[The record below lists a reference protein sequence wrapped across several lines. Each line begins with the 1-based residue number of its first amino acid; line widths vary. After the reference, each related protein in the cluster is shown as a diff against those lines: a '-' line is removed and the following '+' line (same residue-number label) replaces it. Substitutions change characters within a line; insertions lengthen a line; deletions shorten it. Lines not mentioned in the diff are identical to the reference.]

1 MNLKVKICGINSA
14 LAAQSAGEADF
25 IGFVFYPPSPR
36 AVNPEEAA
44 RLAGHLLPSAKKV
57 GLFVDAE
64 DAAIAAALAHLPLDI
79 LQFHGEESPDRVR
92 DARKKFNL
100 PVMKAI
106 KIAGP
111 EDVEA
116 ASAYFEAADSLL
128 FDAKPPAKMKK
139 TLPGGNALSFD
150 WQLIAGRDWP
160 VPWMLSG
167 GLDPDNV
174 ADAIRVSGATAVDIS
189 SGVESAPGVKDP
201 RLISAFLKA
210 VNAAR

>member
-36 AVNPEEAA
+36 AINPEEAA

-100 PVMKAI
+100 PIMKAI

-116 ASAYFEAADSLL
+116 ASAYFEAADHLL
-128 FDAKPPAKMKK
+128 FDAKPPAKLKK
-139 TLPGGNALSFD
+139 TLPGGNALAFD
-150 WQLIAGRDWP
+150 WKLIAGRDWP
-160 VPWMLSG
+160 LPWMLSG
-167 GLDPDNV
+167 GLTAKNLASAV
-174 ADAIRVSGATAVDIS
+174 KITGARAVDVS
-189 SGVESAPGVKDP
+189 SGVEDEPGRKSP
-201 RLISAFLKA
+201 TKIRAFIKA
-210 VNAAR
+210 AARL